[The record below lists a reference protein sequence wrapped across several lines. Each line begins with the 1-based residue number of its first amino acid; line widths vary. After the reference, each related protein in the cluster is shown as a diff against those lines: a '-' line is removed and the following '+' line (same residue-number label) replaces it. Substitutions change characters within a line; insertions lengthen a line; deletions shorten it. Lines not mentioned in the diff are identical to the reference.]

1 MNALPMKKTLH
12 TVIVLFLLS
21 ACGGSGDQSIQELVT
36 NSNLESLRERKTSI
50 FEEYEKLGKDLQE
63 LDAAIAVKTGEG
75 NLPLISTITA
85 TPEKFNHFLEL
96 QGDVATKQN
105 VLVYPEMQGTLQ
117 RVYVKEGQRVVKG
130 QLLGAIDDG
139 GMGSQLAQLETQTA
153 LAKTTFERQQR
164 LWDQKIGSEIQY
176 LQAKTAYEAAESTVK
191 QVKSQLGKSTL
202 RAPFAGIVD
211 EVIKDQGTVV
221 APGPG
226 SEVFRIMNLSDMYVE
241 VAVPEFYL
249 NDIKGG
255 KLAEVYLPMLG
266 DTIISEIRQTGN
278 FINPNNRAFTVEVA
292 VPNKDNR
299 IKPNLTAKVRLNDYS
314 TDVAI
319 LVPQSIISENAEGE
333 QYLYVASGKEEDRST
348 AKRRIIT
355 TGRSQG
361 NRVEVISGISAGDL
375 LIKEG
380 ARSVKDGQS
389 VQILESLKQVAKKQS

>member
-1 MNALPMKKTLH
+1 MNALPMKNTFY

-21 ACGGSGDQSIQELVT
+21 ACGGSGDQSVQELVAT
-36 NSNLESLRERKTSI
+36 GNLETLRERKTSI
-50 FEEYEKLGKDLQE
+50 FEEYKMLGKDLQE

-139 GMGSQLAQLETQTA
+139 GMGSQVAQLETQMA

-249 NDIKGG
+249 NDIEEG

-314 TDVAI
+314 ADAAI

-333 QYLYVASGKEEDRST
+333 QYLYVASGKEEDRAT